1 MEQEKIS
8 PRKETYQFPHEAIS
22 NIAQAM
28 VEISLKVQP
37 GEKVLI
43 LYDPMGKQLV
53 EEISKRCR
61 ERKTKLTFFERDIEY
76 EVNLAM
82 ASSLA
87 GLEDY
92 FLKQKE
98 LIENSDAVFLI
109 RGYEN
114 PEIFSKISP
123 ERDKIYSEKW
133 NEAHKKRFDGSI
145 RWSLICLP
153 TRYEAKIE
161 GIEYSHYFNEFFEA
175 CNQPWEK
182 IKKAQVKLVEK
193 LNKGKKL
200 ELIVNPNDP
209 DNRKRTDLVMSIEG
223 MTFINSTIDMNFPGS
238 EVYSAPVLN
247 SVNGQLYVPGKY
259 LYDGKL
265 MKDIYLKV
273 KGGKIIEAF
282 AKRGN
287 KHLQEILSQGEGARY
302 FGEVAFGT
310 NPGLTR
316 RFFNDLLNEKVGGS
330 FHMAAGHCFE
340 DKRFEGIK
348 VNVNNGNT
356 SDKTPVH
363 WDLTLLMHP
372 QFGGGKVILDGEVIQ
387 ENGKF
392 LDPELAILNPK
403 I

>member
-1 MEQEKIS
+1 MN
-8 PRKETYQFPHEAIS
+8 TFPIEAVS
-22 NIAQAM
+22 SIAQAM
-28 VEISLKVQP
+28 VDISLKVQP
-37 GEKVLI
+37 WEKVLI
-43 LYDPMGKQLV
+43 IYDPLGKQLV

-61 ERKTKLTFFERDIEY
+61 ERKAKLTFFERDIEH

-82 ASSLA
+82 APSLT

-98 LIENSDAVFLI
+98 LIENSDAVFLV

-114 PEIFSKISP
+114 PEIFSKIPP

-133 NEAHKKRFDGSI
+133 NEAHKKRFDGSV
-145 RWSLICLP
+145 RWSLIYLP
-153 TRYEAKIE
+153 TKYEAKTE
-161 GIEYSHYFNEFFEA
+161 GIPYSQYVNEFFEA

-182 IKKAQVKLVEK
+182 IKKTQAILVEK
-193 LNKGKKL
+193 LNKGRNL
-200 ELIVNPNDP
+200 ELVVNPD
-209 DNRKRTDLVMSIEG
+209 DSDERKRTYLVMSIEG
-223 MTFINSTIDMNFPGS
+223 MTFINSTIGKNFPGS
-238 EVYSAPVLN
+238 EVFSAPVLN
-247 SVNGQLYVPGKY
+247 SVKGQIYALGKY
-259 LYDGKL
+259 LYNGKL
-265 MKDIYLKV
+265 MEDIYLKI
-273 KGGKIIEAF
+273 KKGKIIEAF
-282 AKRGN
+282 AQKG
-287 KHLQEILSQGEGARY
+287 KKYLQEILSQGEGARY

-316 RFFNDLLNEKVGGS
+316 RFFNSLLNEKVNGS
-330 FHMAAGHCFE
+330 FHLAIGHCYE
-340 DKRFEGIK
+340 YKEFEGVK

-363 WDLTLLMHP
+363 WDLTLLMYP

-392 LDPELAILNPK
+392 LDPELKILNPN